1 MAYIHKATV
10 YFIDPN
16 EEFETV
22 EDIAEEMDN
31 YDSLLHMK
39 VSKAETKTFDWDDNV
54 IVNRIDC
61 TGEQA
66 EIFFQNVPEKTLPT
80 YYPFRVTLSL
90 KNGVESVHLIDKTK
104 YSDFTYFT
112 IPDSLG
118 NVLDFYKIDVEA
130 TSSDEAADLA
140 RDMFWK
146 KIKEENYNKLKELQ
160 ENIFKK

>member
-16 EEFETV
+16 EEFETIK
-22 EDIAEEMDN
+22 DIAERVGDCV
-31 YDSLLHMK
+31 LHMK
-39 VSKAETKTFDWDDNV
+39 VGNAETKTFDWDDNV

-61 TGEQA
+61 TGDQA
-66 EIFFQNVPEKTLPT
+66 EKFFQNVPEKTLPT

-90 KNGVESVHLIDKTK
+90 KNGIENTYLIDKIK

-112 IPDSLG
+112 VPDPLG

-146 KIKEENYNKLKELQ
+146 KIEEENYNKLKKLR